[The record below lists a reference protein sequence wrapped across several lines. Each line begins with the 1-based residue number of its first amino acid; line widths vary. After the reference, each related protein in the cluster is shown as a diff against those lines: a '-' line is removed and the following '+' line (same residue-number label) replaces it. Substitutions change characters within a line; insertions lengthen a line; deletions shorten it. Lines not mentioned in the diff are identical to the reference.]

1 MTVPTIDR
9 APISA
14 YLLGVLRT
22 GTADAVGAGGGS
34 YEWGDNAVPPAA
46 EQVNPTLP
54 YGIHYDLPGVV
65 SVLGADGVQADAALV
80 VQETVVGATPE
91 QVLTLGDRARSVLC
105 QITAHTLGAVRIVRI
120 ESDGHPTVARV
131 GSLFQ
136 APESFTVYVSYGT

>member
-1 MTVPTIDR
+1 MTVVTINR

-14 YLLGVLRT
+14 YLLAAVRS
-22 GTADAVGAGGGS
+22 GTADPGGAT
-34 YEWGDNAVPPAA
+34 YPWGDSAVPPEA

-54 YGIHYDLPGVV
+54 YGIHYDLPGNVTV
-65 SVLGADGVQADAALV
+65 NGADGLQADAALV
-80 VQETVVGATPE
+80 VQETVVGATPQ

-105 QITAHTLGAVRIVRI
+105 QIAAQTVGSVRIVRV